1 MNTFQFK
8 FKTSRSVSD
17 VQTGSVNADNLQ
29 AALTRVREEY
39 GAGIVILGYNTFPN
53 YWRRYKGQRHDT
65 IRPTA
70 LLGNIPHVLG
80 KVSLPDK
87 PPLPLKERG
96 YLSEIRQIF
105 RKSLNYSI

>member
-53 YWRRYKGQRHDT
+53 Y
-65 IRPTA
+65 
-70 LLGNIPHVLG
+70 
-80 KVSLPDK
+80 
-87 PPLPLKERG
+87 
-96 YLSEIRQIF
+96 
-105 RKSLNYSI
+105 